1 MLDSVQTECPVN
13 VVINARAMR
22 QTPYEAERRL
32 TFYQLRH
39 VAESLTDIEV
49 DLEIDDI
56 RESEPEKLYQAVIR
70 NYFTHRFFYFH

>member
-1 MLDSVQTECPVN
+1 
-13 VVINARAMR
+13 MR

-39 VAESLTDIEV
+39 VAEALTDLEV

-70 NYFTHRFFYFH
+70 NYHFT